1 MKRLFTLCFNSIIL
15 LGALFS
21 SAMIL
26 LILSQLI
33 GESLPF
39 FKAVPLKD
47 FLFGTVWKPLNK
59 VPSYGILPM
68 LLGTLSVSGIALLIA
83 LPLGIG
89 CALFLC
95 FCLRPS
101 WAKCCLLFVDLLAG
115 IPSVILG
122 FMGLT
127 LLVKSFERTL
137 HMTSGE
143 SVLAGGI
150 LLGIMI
156 LPYIISSC
164 TETFE
169 VAKSRYY
176 LGALSLGVSKWS
188 VILEIVLPFSKR
200 SICTH
205 GFLAFSRALGET
217 MAVMMV
223 IGNSPIMPQLLGRTQ
238 TIPSLLALELGTS
251 SYGSMHYHALYAAAL
266 VLMGILGCCQLIGH
280 LIQRKEPP
288 HEN

>member
-1 MKRLFTLCFNSIIL
+1 MKRLTLRCFNGFIL
-15 LGALFS
+15 IGAILS
-21 SAMIL
+21 STMIL

-39 FKAVPLKD
+39 LQEVPLRD

-59 VPSYGILPM
+59 TPSYGIFPM

-83 LPLGIG
+83 LPLGVG

-95 FCLRPS
+95 FCIKPS
-101 WAKCCLLFVDLLAG
+101 KANFCLIFVDLLAG
-115 IPSVILG
+115 MPSVILG

-127 LLVKSFERTL
+127 LLVKAFEQAL
-137 HMTSGE
+137 HMTTGE
-143 SVLAGGI
+143 SVLAGGL

-156 LPYIISSC
+156 LPYVISGC
-164 TETFE
+164 AETFD

-188 VILEIVLPFSKR
+188 IIFEIVLPFSKR
-200 SICTH
+200 SIYSH
-205 GFLAFSRALGET
+205 GFFAFSRALGET

-223 IGNSPIMPQLLGRTQ
+223 IGNSPIIPRLLGRTQ
-238 TIPSLLALELGTS
+238 TIPSLLALELGSS
-251 SYGSMHYHALYAAAL
+251 SYGSMHYHALYATAL
-266 VLMGILGCCQLIGH
+266 VLMSILGCCQVIGH
-280 LIQRKEPP
+280 LLKRKEHS